1 MRKFLYLLLLV
12 CFIPIAAMAQK
23 DLQVGRIL
31 DGHYKKNP
39 AVTEVEIMGERLRE
53 YGLTYYHSFTVKG
66 DQKIMEEVRAAF
78 LADEPK
84 AVDKDVTNVGGRLS
98 TGMYRLEFDGVVNRF
113 LFFKDMRLSPSKK
126 QNAVMVI
133 YMEGN
138 ITLKTLQRIF
148 KNK

>member
-1 MRKFLYLLLLV
+1 MRHIITLFLMLA
-12 CFIPIAAMAQK
+12 IPLTVLAQK
-23 DLQVGRIL
+23 DLSVGRIL

-39 AVTEVEIMGERLRE
+39 AVTDVEIMGERLRE

-66 DQKIMEEVRAAF
+66 DQKIMEEVKSAF
-78 LADEPK
+78 IADEQK

-138 ITLKTLQRIF
+138 ITLKTLQRKF